1 MSSFCLASCSAEG
14 GPVPLPTRPCPTP
27 RSRSTARAARLPAI
41 AGPRR
46 HHPPTAPI
54 DHRDRIESGSPLPR
68 RLTVAI
74 P

>member
-1 MSSFCLASCSAEG
+1 MPSFCLGSLFGRGQTRALVDSALPHAPIASHREG
-14 GPVPLPTRPCPTP
+14 R
-27 RSRSTARAARLPAI
+27 TAAANA
-41 AGPRR
+41 APRR

-54 DHRDRIESGSPLPR
+54 DDRDRVESGSPLPR

>member
-1 MSSFCLASCSAEG
+1 MLSFCLGSLFGRGQTRALVDSA
-14 GPVPLPTRPCPTP
+14 PPTP
-27 RSRSTARAARLPAI
+27 RSRATARAARLPAI

-54 DHRDRIESGSPLPR
+54 DDRDRVESGSPLPR
-68 RLTVAI
+68 RLSVAI

>member
-1 MSSFCLASCSAEG
+1 MLSFCLGSLFGRGQTRALVDSA
-14 GPVPLPTRPCPTP
+14 LPHARSSPTV
-27 RSRSTARAARLPAI
+27 RAARLPAI

-54 DHRDRIESGSPLPR
+54 DDRDRVESGSPLPR
-68 RLTVAI
+68 RLSVAI

>member
-1 MSSFCLASCSAEG
+1 MLSFDLACCSAEG
-14 GPVPLPTRPCPTP
+14 QTRALADSALPHAPIASHREG
-27 RSRSTARAARLPAI
+27 ARLPAI
-41 AGPRR
+41 VGPRH

>member
-1 MSSFCLASCSAEG
+1 MLSFCLGSCSAEG
-14 GPVPLPTRPCPTP
+14 GPVPLSTRPRPTP
-27 RSRSTARAARLPAI
+27 RSSPSAKAARLPAI
-41 AGPRR
+41 AGPRC

-54 DHRDRIESGSPLPR
+54 DDRDRVESGSPLPR